1 MYMFTYV
8 YEDYKS
14 TARCIFPHLFLA
26 INLDRYQLSPLSA
39 YLSCPVNHT
48 YLPKFINAF
57 FLQEHT
63 VSKLDQGHD
72 DTVSTVFTDIF

>member
-1 MYMFTYV
+1 MY
-8 YEDYKS
+8 
-14 TARCIFPHLFLA
+14 TAIINLLRDVFFLISFA

-39 YLSCPVNHT
+39 YLSCSVNHT

-57 FLQEHT
+57 LQEHS
-63 VSKLDQGHD
+63 VSKLDQGHE